1 MHDLLAELFVCVGI
15 CARVCVLCVFTVDI
29 ADKLV
34 GSDWTCAM
42 SRRRVSPQMKMGF
55 FGIKCK
61 DGREIE
67 TNERRLLLSV
77 SVKFTCFL

>member
-1 MHDLLAELFVCVGI
+1 MCGDLCVC
-15 CARVCVLCVFTVDI
+15 VCVLCVFTVDI

-42 SRRRVSPQMKMGF
+42 SPQMKMGF
-55 FGIKCK
+55 FFFFFFGIKRE
-61 DGREIE
+61 DGSKIE

-77 SVKFTCFL
+77 SVKFRCFL